1 MKLVI
6 LRPRLKLFFWAPTSI
21 LRWKWIWKKI
31 ISSAKS
37 VESEEIVKFVPVLLK
52 GLRQYVKKNGH
63 FYLLEVKA
71 KDGTKVK
78 IKV

>member
-21 LRWKWIWKKI
+21 LRWNWLWKKI
-31 ISSAKS
+31 ISSVKS
-37 VESEEIVKFVPVLLK
+37 VECEEIIKLLPFLLK
-52 GLRQYVKKNGH
+52 GLKQYVKKYGH
-63 FYLLEVKA
+63 FYLLEVEA
-71 KDGTKVK
+71 KDGIKVK

>member
-21 LRWKWIWKKI
+21 LRWNWIWKKI
-31 ISSAKS
+31 LSSK
-37 VESEEIVKFVPVLLK
+37 ENIEFEEIAKLLPFLLK
-52 GLRQYVKKNGH
+52 SLRQYVKKNGH
-63 FYLLEVKA
+63 FYLLEVEA